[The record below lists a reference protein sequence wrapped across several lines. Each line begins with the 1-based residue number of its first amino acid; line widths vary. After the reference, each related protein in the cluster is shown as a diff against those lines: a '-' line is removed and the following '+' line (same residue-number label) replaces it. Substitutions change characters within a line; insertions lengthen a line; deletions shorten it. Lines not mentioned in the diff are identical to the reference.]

1 MQEQPKKTRVAD
13 GVAREGDDRD
23 DEGVVLMF
31 LLALGSTLVLTAA
44 VVVCAFLFV

>member
-1 MQEQPKKTRVAD
+1 MQKQPKQTHAADNVAK
-13 GVAREGDDRD
+13 EGDDRD

-44 VVVCAFLFV
+44 VVVCAFWFV